1 MSFIKSWIVNYLI
14 EAAKEL
20 LESGQIAEWLDAAK
34 GQALEWLQP
43 KLRELAAQSDNTL
56 DDALVDIIIQF
67 LKK

>member
-1 MSFIKSWIVNYLI
+1 MSFIKNWIISYLL

-34 GQALEWLQP
+34 GQAIVWIEP
-43 KLRELAAQSDNTL
+43 KLRELAKQSDNSL
-56 DDALVDIIIQF
+56 DDALVDIILEF